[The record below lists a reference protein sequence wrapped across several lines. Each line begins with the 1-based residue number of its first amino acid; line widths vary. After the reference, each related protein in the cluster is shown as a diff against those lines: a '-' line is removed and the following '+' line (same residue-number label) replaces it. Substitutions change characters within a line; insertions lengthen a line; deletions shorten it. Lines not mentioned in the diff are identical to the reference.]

1 MIRVRE
7 LSKRYPSGTVGLDG
21 VTLDVEAG
29 EFVALIGSSGAGK
42 STFLRCLNGL
52 VIPTAGTVGIDGR
65 PVTGASRQGLRSVR
79 ARVGFV
85 FQQFNL
91 LKRLSVLDNVL
102 VGTLSRVDLWRS
114 LLGRFRAGDLERAR
128 RTLKRVGLDGV
139 EGQRA
144 DTLSGGQQ
152 QRVAIARALVQEPL
166 VLLADEPMSS
176 LDPALSR
183 SVMELLRDINREDGL
198 TVIASLHVLDLAI
211 TYGDRIVGLRAGRV
225 VHDGPAAGLTPSAA
239 EAIFDTERSGDGG
252 GERP

>member
-7 LSKRYPSGTVGLDG
+7 LFKRYPGGTMGLDG
-21 VTLDVEAG
+21 VTLDVGAG

-42 STFLRCLNGL
+42 STLLRCLNGL
-52 VIPTAGTVGIDGR
+52 VTPTAGVVSVDGR
-65 PVTGASRQGLRSVR
+65 PVSGASREDLRSVR

-102 VGTLSRVDLWRS
+102 VGTLSRVDRWRS
-114 LLGRFRAGDLERAR
+114 LLGRFPAREIERAR
-128 RTLKRVGLDGV
+128 RSLGRVGLAGLEDR
-139 EGQRA
+139 RA

-152 QRVAIARALVQEPL
+152 QRVAIARALVQEPR

-183 SVMELLRDINREDGL
+183 SVMELLQDINREDGL
-198 TVIASLHVLDLAI
+198 TVIASLHVLDLAL
-211 TYGDRIVGLRAGRV
+211 TYGTRIIGLRAGRV
-225 VHDGPAAGLTPSAA
+225 VHDGPAAALTPAA
-239 EAIFDTERSGDGG
+239 AAAIFGGEEG
-252 GERP
+252 GERT

>member
-1 MIRVRE
+1 VIRVRA

-21 VTLDVEAG
+21 VSLDVAAG

-42 STFLRCLNGL
+42 STLLRCLNGL
-52 VIPTAGTVGIDGR
+52 VIPTAGTVSVDDQS
-65 PVTGASRQGLRSVR
+65 VTGASPAGLRSVR

-102 VGTLSRVDLWRS
+102 VGSLARVDVWRS
-114 LLGRFRAGDLERAR
+114 LLGRFPAADVERAR
-128 RTLKRVGLDGV
+128 RTLRRVGLEEV
-139 EGQRA
+139 EAQRA

-152 QRVAIARALVQEPL
+152 QRVAIARALVQEPR

-183 SVMELLRDINREDGL
+183 SVMELLRDISREDGL
-198 TVIASLHVLDLAI
+198 TVIASLHVLDLAT
-211 TYGDRIVGLRAGRV
+211 TYGKRIVGLRAGRV
-225 VHDGPAAGLTPSAA
+225 VHDGPAAGLSPAA
-239 EAIFDTERSGDGG
+239 AGAIFESNPTAERG
-252 GERP
+252 

>member
-1 MIRVRE
+1 VIEVRE
-7 LSKRYPSGTVGLDG
+7 LFKRYPSGTVALDG
-21 VTLDVEAG
+21 ITLDVQAG

-42 STFLRCLNGL
+42 STLLRCLNGL
-52 VIPTAGTVGIDGR
+52 VVATAGTVRVDAL
-65 PVTGASRQGLRSVR
+65 PVSGASPAGLRSVR

-102 VGTLSRVDLWRS
+102 VGSLARVDRWRS
-114 LLGRFRAGDLERAR
+114 LLGRFPAGEVERAR

-152 QRVAIARALVQEPL
+152 QRVAIARALVQEPRL
-166 VLLADEPMSS
+166 LLADEPMSS

-198 TVIASLHVLDLAI
+198 TVIASLHVLDLAT
-211 TYGDRIVGLRAGRV
+211 TYGRRIVGLRAGRV
-225 VHDGPAAGLTPSAA
+225 VHDGPAAGLSPAA
-239 EAIFDTERSGDGG
+239 AAAIFDADPDAG
-252 GERP
+252 RP